1 MLLLELAVYGTGR
14 DGMTIFTDKTFCAR
28 PVFLFFLVPNKDFTH
43 VSRGERCDKVGLAVL
58 SRKNALHKIF
68 RPSRSKG
75 RELPSVACCDPGSSA
90 QRTFFFSILDAGTPK
105 VSC

>member
-14 DGMTIFTDKTFCAR
+14 LIHGQNILR
-28 PVFLFFLVPNKDFTH
+28 SSSFLFFLVPNKDFPP
-43 VSRGERCDKVGLAVL
+43 VSWGERCDKVGLAVL

-68 RPSRSKG
+68 RPSRSKD
-75 RELPSVACCDPGSSA
+75 RELPSVGCCDPGSSA

-105 VSC
+105 ASC